1 MILSPEQKLKRL
13 LDTPDH
19 VYTESERE
27 SLGGLHDAQQAS
39 PGATKEHDE
48 AKKALWKYRVATSVG
63 EIGDD
68 RRRLCSALGTAIEVF
83 EHEYGDA
90 QAVVTL
96 DEIGRILK
104 G

>member
-1 MILSPEQKLKRL
+1 MASVTNCTKC
-13 LDTPDH
+13 
-19 VYTESERE
+19 
-27 SLGGLHDAQQAS
+27 GGVFPATGEAARGDPGRICCDCRTS
-39 PGATKEHDE
+39 DPGATKEHDE